1 MGHAAAE
8 LSFVILICKCV
19 FWQHKSIRASGS
31 CRKSSRMSLKICGA
45 TLFKMVNLGSLVQI
59 REHQAIFVSSLF
71 HVAVPERW
79 IPQWSTLRIPH
90 KIAQSAKYYLK
101 IQKKECVHLL
111 LNLFC
116 RENRFAQSGKLPIH
130 VDIMV
135 KQALGRNL
143 STENWARWCLWF
155 LFWQHLQSQRT
166 AQGTSWSAP
175 MGA

>member
-19 FWQHKSIRASGS
+19 FWRHKSIRASGS

-45 TLFKMVNLGSLVQI
+45 TLFKMVNLGSLAQI

-101 IQKKECVHLL
+101 IQKKECVNLL

-116 RENRFAQSGKLPIH
+116 REKRFAQSGKLPLH

-135 KQALGRNL
+135 KQALGRKL

-155 LFWQHLQSQRT
+155 LFWQHLQSQRI